1 MVVGLHGITIWGA
14 EKAGNNLN
22 GYLQGGTGRW
32 ERDFGKYKGQY
43 LCVTSGSRG
52 HKRRK
57 IEPACSSAFSQE
69 VLDLINKCKKI
80 PKLHAK
86 HLY

>member
-1 MVVGLHGITIWGA
+1 MVVGLHGVTVWDA
-14 EKAGNNLN
+14 EKAGNGLN
-22 GYLQGGTGRW
+22 GCLQGGTGRL

-57 IEPACSSAFSQE
+57 AEPACSSAFPQE
-69 VLDLINKCKKI
+69 VLDLINKCNKI
-80 PKLHAK
+80 SNLHAK